1 MQSNHHV
8 GRLVRQINFTERGEN
23 KTKISFFKLAINDLK
38 DGNAT
43 FIEYVAF
50 NKTAEFLRDYGNE
63 VGQVIEVNFVMRNH
77 DYTDRQTGEKIYTIQ
92 NQVTQLR
99 IYNSKQKS
107 DDSKNTHVKSKIDD
121 SENIPPIPNFGADD
135 FDFMRG

>member
-23 KTKISFFKLAINDLK
+23 KTKIAYFKLAINDLK

-63 VGQVIEVNFVMRNH
+63 VGQVIEVEFVMRNH
-77 DYTDRQTGEKIYTIQ
+77 DYTDRQTGEKKYTIQ

-107 DDSKNTHVKSKIDD
+107 DESKSTNVESKIDD